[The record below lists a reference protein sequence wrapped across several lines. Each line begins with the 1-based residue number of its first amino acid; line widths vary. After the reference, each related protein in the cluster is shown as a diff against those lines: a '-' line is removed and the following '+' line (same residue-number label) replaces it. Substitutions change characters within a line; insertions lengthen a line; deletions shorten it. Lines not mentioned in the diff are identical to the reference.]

1 MATPTTTKGKIM
13 ALFIFICHTDGCE
26 NEGIEI
32 PFPDP
37 APSVICGA
45 CDQEVTDKTPAEE
58 A

>member
-1 MATPTTTKGKIM
+1 M